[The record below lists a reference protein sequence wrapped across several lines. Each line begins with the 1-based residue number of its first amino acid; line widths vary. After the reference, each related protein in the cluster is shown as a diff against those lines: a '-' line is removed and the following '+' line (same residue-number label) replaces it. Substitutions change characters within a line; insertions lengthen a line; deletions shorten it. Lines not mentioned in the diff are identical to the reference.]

1 MEDKMADI
9 KDLFY
14 LGLGSALIAK
24 EKIEDEI
31 KALAE
36 KGKITKE
43 QQVEFLAEARKRA
56 KEEEKEFSEKFKKVV
71 KDALSE
77 MGLATKEDIEELK
90 KMINEK

>member
-1 MEDKMADI
+1 MADI

-24 EKIEDEI
+24 EKIEEEI
-31 KALAE
+31 KELAE
-36 KGKITKE
+36 KGKITRE
-43 QQVEFLAEARKRA
+43 QQAEFLAKAKKKA
-56 KEEEKEFSEKFKKVV
+56 KEEEKEFSEKFKNVV

-90 KMINEK
+90 KMINDK